1 MNYEI
6 VNLEQKTV
14 AGIRI
19 RTSNSSPSMTE
30 DIGEAWQ
37 RFYAQGIYGSIPNKI
52 NGKAIG
58 LYTNYESGA
67 AGKYDLLVCCEVS
80 STENLPDGLETK
92 VIPAGKYAKF
102 TVRGN
107 MEAIGACW
115 EEIWQTNLDRKF
127 DCDFEEYQECDDM
140 ENMEVYTYISLN
152 S

>member
-14 AGIRI
+14 AGIKI
-19 RTSNSSPSMTE
+19 RTSNSSPSMTR

-37 RFYAQGIYGSIPNKI
+37 RFYAQGIYASIPNKV

-58 LYTNYESGA
+58 LYTNYENGA
-67 AGKYDLLVCCEVS
+67 AGEYDVLVCCEVS
-80 STENLPDGLETK
+80 SLENLPDGLETK

-102 TVRGN
+102 TVHGN
-107 MEAIGACW
+107 MEAVGACW
-115 EEIWQTNLDRKF
+115 NEIWQTKLDRKF

-140 ENMEVYTYISLN
+140 EHMEVYTYISLN